1 MSFNDTPAPSK
12 ESLLTL
18 SGSVEDV
25 IYQNDEN
32 FYTVAVL
39 DVDGEPVTAVGTM
52 PGLRLGSGARVMG
65 EWVIH
70 PAYGKQFKVSYFE
83 PEIPDDAAGMLR
95 YLSSRTIKGVGPKT
109 AKRIVDR
116 FGATSF
122 DVIEN
127 SPELL
132 SQIKGITPA
141 KAQEISRSFRDQF
154 GLRNVILFFGEHF
167 GPATSMKIYK
177 QFGNGAVELVKNNPY
192 ILCDKVYGIGFERA
206 DRLAMSLGV
215 AQDSP
220 MRVEAGIQYLLN
232 YNSAANGHVY
242 LPLDKLAAAS
252 SKLLGCGEDAAR
264 AAIESLTAADRLVQ
278 KAFPEHTAVYT
289 KKAFEAETTCAVR
302 LALLSSVNLYGTVVG
317 AETLIDDTQEIEGIE
332 YAPAQRRA
340 ILSAINE
347 PLTVITGG
355 PGTGKTT
362 IIKAVLRIF
371 IQLGLKTAL
380 AAPTGRA
387 AKRMS
392 EATSAEA
399 KTVHRL
405 LEMEFSADDEP
416 RFYRGE
422 LTPLDYNAVIVDEV
436 SMIDVYLFASL
447 LKALRPGTR
456 LILIG
461 DSDQL
466 PSVGAGDV
474 LRDVIASKKYKV
486 CRLER
491 IFRQSDDSSIVAN
504 AHRIN
509 GGEYP
514 IASGKNGDFFML
526 ERPTPAAALAAVVE
540 LCASRLPK
548 TYGSEVM
555 EGVQILSCTKKG
567 ELGTVNI
574 NSVLQNTLNP
584 PGSDKTEHK
593 SGERVFRLGDKV
605 MQITNDYEMVW
616 RSADNESLTGTGVFN
631 GDIGSIVSID
641 TDEQLVTVDFDGRLC
656 DYDFSSL
663 DELEHAW
670 AVTVH
675 KSQGSEY
682 PVVILPIF
690 DPPPMLAARNLLYTA
705 VTRAKK
711 MVIIVGSGASVRRMV
726 DNDRPA
732 ARYTSLWRM

>member
-1 MSFNDTPAPSK
+1 MSFNDMPAPSK
-12 ESLLTL
+12 ENLISL

-39 DVDGEPVTAVGTM
+39 DVDGDPVTIVGTM
-52 PGLRLGSGARVMG
+52 PGLRLGANARVMG

-70 PAYGKQFKVSYFE
+70 PSYGKQFKVSVFE

-141 KAQEISRSFRDQF
+141 KASEISRAFRDQF

-192 ILCDKVYGIGFERA
+192 ILCDKVYGVGFERA

-220 MRVEAGIQYLLN
+220 MRVEAGIMYLLS
-232 YNSAANGHVY
+232 YNAASNGHVY
-242 LPLDKLAAAS
+242 LPLEKLAAAS
-252 SKLLGCGEDAAR
+252 AKLLGCSEEAAR
-264 AAIESLTAADRLVQ
+264 SGIENLAAADRLV
-278 KAFPEHTAVYT
+278 KRVFPEHTAVYA
-289 KKAFEAETTCAVR
+289 KKAYDAETTCAVR
-302 LALLSSVNLYGTVVG
+302 LSILSSVNLYGTVIG
-317 AETLIDDTQEIEGIE
+317 AEKLIEETQDAEGIE
-332 YAPAQRRA
+332 YAPAQKKA

-371 IQLGLKTAL
+371 TGLGLKTAL

-392 EATSAEA
+392 EATSEEA

-405 LEMEFSADDEP
+405 LEMEFSEDDEP

-436 SMIDVYLFASL
+436 SMIDVFLFSSL
-447 LKALRPGTR
+447 LRALRPGTR

-474 LRDVIASKKYKV
+474 LRDIIASKKYKV

-509 GGEYP
+509 RGEYP
-514 IASGKNGDFFML
+514 VASGKNGDFFML
-526 ERPTPAAALAAVVE
+526 ERPDPASSLSAVVE

-548 TYGSEVM
+548 TYGRDVL

-584 PGSDKTEHK
+584 PAKDKPEHR
-593 SGERVFRLGDKV
+593 SGERIFRLGDKV
-605 MQITNDYEMVW
+605 MQITNDYEMLW
-616 RSADNESLTGTGVFN
+616 RAAENESLTGTGVFN
-631 GDIGSIVSID
+631 GDIGRIISLD
-641 TDEQLVTVDFDGRLC
+641 PDEQLLTVDFDGRLC
-656 DYDFSSL
+656 DYDFSAL

-682 PVVILPIF
+682 PIVILPVF
-690 DPPPMLAARNLLYTA
+690 NPPPMLAARNLLYTA

-711 MVIIVGSGASVRRMV
+711 MVIIVGNGASVRRMV

-732 ARYTSLWRM
+732 ARYTALWRL

>member
-1 MSFNDTPAPSK
+1 MSFSEKTAPPR

-25 IYQNDEN
+25 IYQNEEN

-39 DVDGEPVTAVGTM
+39 DVDGEPVTAVGAM
-52 PGLRLGSGARVMG
+52 PGLRLGGGARVMG

-70 PAYGKQFKVSYFE
+70 PSYGKQFKVSYFE

-109 AKRIVDR
+109 AKRIVDK

-132 SQIKGITPA
+132 AEVRGISLD
-141 KAQEISRSFRDQF
+141 KAREISRAFRDQF

-167 GPATSMKIYK
+167 GPAASMRIYK

-192 ILCDKVYGIGFERA
+192 VLCDKVYGIGFERA
-206 DRLAMSLGV
+206 DRLAMSIGV
-215 AQDSP
+215 PQDSP
-220 MRVEAGIQYLLN
+220 MRVEAGIMYLLS
-232 YNSAANGHVY
+232 YNSSANGHVY
-242 LPLDKLAAAS
+242 LPLDKLTAAS
-252 SKLLGCGEDAAR
+252 AKLLGCSEEAAQR
-264 AAIESLTAADRLVQ
+264 AIESLTAADRLVQ
-278 KAFPEHTAVYT
+278 RTFPEHVAVYA
-289 KKAFEAETTCAVR
+289 KKAYDAETACAVR
-302 LALLSSVNLYGTVVG
+302 LGIISSVNLYGTVVG
-317 AETLIDDTQEIEGIE
+317 AQELIEDTQEIEGIE
-332 YAPAQRRA
+332 YAPAQKRA

-362 IIKAVLRIF
+362 IIKAVMRIF
-371 IQLGLKTAL
+371 LQLGLKTAL

-405 LEMEFSADDEP
+405 LEMEFSDNDEP

-422 LTPLDYNAVIVDEV
+422 LTPLEYDAVIVDEV
-436 SMIDVYLFASL
+436 SMIDVFLFASL
-447 LKALRPGTR
+447 LKALKSGTR

-509 GGEYP
+509 AGEYP
-514 IASGKNGDFFML
+514 IASGRNGDFFML
-526 ERPTPAAALAAVVE
+526 ERPDPASSLATVVE

-548 TYGSEVM
+548 TYGKEIM
-555 EGVQILSCTKKG
+555 DGVQILSCTKKG

-584 PGSDKTEHK
+584 PDRAKHEHR
-593 SGERVFRLGDKV
+593 SGDRVFRLGDKV

-616 RSADNESLTGTGVFN
+616 RAAENESVTGTGVFN
-631 GDIGSIVSID
+631 GDIGAIVAFD
-641 TDEQLVTVDFDGRLC
+641 PDEQTLTVDFDGRLC

-682 PVVILPIF
+682 PVVIIPVF
-690 DPPPMLAARNLLYTA
+690 DPPPMLATRNLLYTA

-711 MVIIVGSGASVRRMV
+711 MVILVGSTASVRRMV
-726 DNDRPA
+726 DNDRFA
-732 ARYTSLWRM
+732 QRYTALWRL